1 MELAGSVSD
10 RRAGDLEGDGMH
22 PENPQ
27 PEPAKPGAELSV
39 STKIIPRGLTAEDLV
54 TLNEEIAGMAR
65 AGLPLDQGL
74 SALARE
80 MKRGR
85 LQKVTA
91 ELATDLKNGHT
102 LPESLQ
108 RQGSRVPPFYAG
120 LVAAGVRTG
129 RINEVLATLTVYAR
143 SLADLRSI
151 VIGSLYYPAIV
162 LVMALILF
170 GLLFAF
176 LVPQFEKIFH
186 DFRIQLPAVT
196 EFMIGV
202 SRHIWEILAIPVIII
217 VVGFFVRLYLKHTDR
232 GRRAW
237 ARFVYGMPI
246 VGTLIRSS
254 RLAAFTD
261 LLGILVD
268 HGLPLPEAFGFAGAA
283 CSDPLLSAAAKDV
296 QADLS
301 RGIPL
306 GEIYRNRKLVPEL
319 IAWMTTLGEQR
330 GSLGETLHHVAGLY
344 KRQTEMRANLLRSV
358 LPPLIIL
365 FTAAIIVTL
374 FILGVVLPMLSLFN
388 ALSGGLR

>member
-1 MELAGSVSD
+1 MQ
-10 RRAGDLEGDGMH
+10 
-22 PENPQ
+22 PENAQ
-27 PEPAKPGAELSV
+27 PGTGSATVLS
-39 STKIIPRGLTAEDLV
+39 KGLAAEDLV

-74 SALARE
+74 AALARE
-80 MKRGR
+80 MGRGR
-85 LQKVTA
+85 LQQVTA
-91 ELATDLKNGHT
+91 EIADDLKNGRT

-151 VIGSLYYPAIV
+151 VISSLYYPAIV
-162 LVMALILF
+162 LILALA
-170 GLLFAF
+170 LFAMLFTF
-176 LVPQFEKIFH
+176 LVPQFETIFH
-186 DFRIQLPAVT
+186 DLRLRLPAVT
-196 EFMIGV
+196 EFMI
-202 SRHIWEILAIPVIII
+202 SLSHHIWLILAIPIGLI
-217 VVGFFVRLYLKHTDR
+217 VVGFFVRLCLKHTER

-237 ARFVYGMPI
+237 ARFVYAVPI

-268 HGLPLPEAFGFAGAA
+268 HGLPLPEAFGLAGAA
-283 CSDPLLSAAAKDV
+283 CSDPILSAAAKDV

-301 RGIPL
+301 QGVPL
-306 GEIYRNRKLVPEL
+306 GEVYRNRKLVPEL
-319 IAWMTTLGEQR
+319 IAWMTAMGEQR
-330 GSLGETLHHVAGLY
+330 GSLGTTLHHVADLY

-374 FILGVVLPMLSLFN
+374 FILGVAVPLMSLFDG
-388 ALSGGLR
+388 LSGGSKK